1 MKKLSY
7 VLVVALM
14 LVAFAPVSKAATVEE
29 SADKIYEVGKKYGM
43 ADSDKVQL
51 DRFLRENEVTEAQAE
66 KLLEKVNEAATIME
80 AEGVTKY
87 DDLSTAKKEELKD
100 IANEAATELD
110 VSLVFKTK
118 TVEIYKNG
126 ENILT
131 ISSNNGTL
139 AYTGSN
145 MGTVIGVV
153 SLTALIAL
161 AVVFKKTV
169 RAN

>member
-1 MKKLSY
+1 
-7 VLVVALM
+7 
-14 LVAFAPVSKAATVEE
+14 
-29 SADKIYEVGKKYGM
+29 
-43 ADSDKVQL
+43 
-51 DRFLRENEVTEAQAE
+51 
-66 KLLEKVNEAATIME
+66 ME